1 MGDYSWIKDVLPIAA
16 QVAAGAKG
24 EQEAGQYTDAQKKIL
39 SEIYAK
45 LSDPANFPQ
54 LQAPQLGAS
63 QEGAV
68 RTDPALRSAQM
79 NALSKMKEIEDNG
92 GLTLGDMAVQKKTT
106 DMANRSASALHQKV
120 LEGMAR
126 RGVGGSGAELAANL
140 QGNQDAAERANEAGM
155 QSQANAQK
163 RYFDAIMGRSKMAG
177 DLRGQDFDQA
187 SRSAHAR
194 DIRDTYNNTNQFDAN
209 KYNARMPVE
218 LAGLQM
224 GSGNTLA
231 GFQGAQAQNSRNF
244 WGNMG
249 TAAYE
254 GLKNRGGSSSSSSDG
269 GYSAPPMVNA
279 DNSVGGTGPGYG
291 ADGYPIESNPDE
303 WEQGW

>member
-1 MGDYSWIKDVLPIAA
+1 MADYSWIKEILPIAA
-16 QVAAGAKG
+16 QVAGSMKG
-24 EQEAGQYTDAQKKIL
+24 EQEASGYTEEQKKIL
-39 SEIYAK
+39 EEIYRK
-45 LSDPANFPQ
+45 LSDPSNFPQ

-68 RTDPALRSAQM
+68 KTDPALRSAQM

-92 GLTLGDMAVQKKTT
+92 GLTLGDLAVQKKTT

-126 RGVGGSGAELAANL
+126 RGMGGSGAELAADL

-218 LAGLQM
+218 LAGM
-224 GSGNTLA
+224 ATGAGNSLA
-231 GFQGAQAQNSRNF
+231 GFQAGQAQNSRNF
-244 WGNMG
+244 WSNMG

-254 GLKNRGGSSSSSSDG
+254 GLKNRGGSSSSSSDDG
-269 GYSAPPMVNA
+269 GYSAPPLVNA
-279 DNSVGGTGPGYG
+279 D
-291 ADGYPIESNPDE
+291 DDE
-303 WEQGW
+303 WNLPEKF